1 MKTNKRKVRKYLK
14 CLEKFLGRFTRGQL
28 NNEEG
33 GEVHEIKR
41 SPDKTEIGKEII

>member
-14 CLEKFLGRFTRGQL
+14 CVKEFSHRFTRGQL

-33 GEVHEIKR
+33 GELHEIKR
-41 SPDKTEIGKEII
+41 SPDETKIGK